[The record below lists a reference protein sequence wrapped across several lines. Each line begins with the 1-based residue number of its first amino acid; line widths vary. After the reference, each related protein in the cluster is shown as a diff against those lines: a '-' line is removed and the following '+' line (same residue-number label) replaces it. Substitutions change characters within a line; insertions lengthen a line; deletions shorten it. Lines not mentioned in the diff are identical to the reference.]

1 MDGLLIK
8 VVDAV
13 CRDAGISASHSGYPW
28 ARAQKLVELGEL
40 DALCT
45 NPTDSRRQYALFCE
59 QALVI
64 NRSTALHRKGDR
76 RFLDMQTKADMK
88 GITLVDYLGNK
99 WIEAEV
105 GHFVNFNWIKSQKQV
120 FEVLSR
126 GRGDAIVVSEIEG
139 RYLLSKFDLFKNMD
153 LTALGFFPSD
163 HYTIGV
169 RRSLEGAKEIVSR
182 LDRATREAQRNGQ
195 LAKIVDGYLK

>member
-88 GITLVDYLGNK
+88 GMN
-99 WIEAEV
+99 
-105 GHFVNFNWIKSQKQV
+105 
-120 FEVLSR
+120 R
-126 GRGDAIVVSEIEG
+126 P
-139 RYLLSKFDLFKNMD
+139 
-153 LTALGFFPSD
+153 GFAGGSFS
-163 HYTIGV
+163 
-169 RRSLEGAKEIVSR
+169 
-182 LDRATREAQRNGQ
+182 
-195 LAKIVDGYLK
+195 